1 MTQTYTAMIQQSDGW
16 WIGWVKE
23 ISGVNAQALTREQLL
38 ADLRVALQEALEM
51 NCRDAEESM
60 AEAYEQVTL
69 SLL

>member
-1 MTQTYTAMIQQSDGW
+1 MSCTYNAVIKQSDGW

-60 AEAYEQVTL
+60 VEGYEQVTL
-69 SLL
+69 QP